1 MGGQG
6 GQLPNLVFADRFYL
20 NKRGQIVPP
29 TSLLAQVVFYVPK
42 IKKYSATR
50 KLRNSVDLAVYKKNR
65 PFFMRR

>member
-29 TSLLAQVVFYVPK
+29 TSLLAHPNLGSFLRPQNQKILCHPK
-42 IKKYSATR
+42 IEE
-50 KLRNSVDLAVYKKNR
+50 
-65 PFFMRR
+65 